1 MCSPSR
7 APNNYHGSVWEFNR
21 LSAYTANTYANDA
34 ANAAFRAT
42 ISLQPVTGAV
52 FRRGVDTRGADHF
65 FCCSNSEL
73 RSAASFTRKPIL
85 G

>member
-7 APNNYHGSVWEFNR
+7 GTNNYHGSVWEFNR

-34 ANAAFRAT
+34 ANAAFQAT
-42 ISLQPVTGAV
+42 IRLQPVTGAV
-52 FRRGVDTRGADHF
+52 FRRGVDPRGADHF
-65 FCCSNSEL
+65 FCCSNSVL